1 MYNQYGVTV
10 VFENWSMLCPILYLR
25 KGINVKVSYNQQD
38 RLDVYVTGQNAKAI
52 KLPFQWTVK
61 HPNIRR

>member
-1 MYNQYGVTV
+1 
-10 VFENWSMLCPILYLR
+10 MLCPILYLR